1 MVLSRTLRHQYNW
14 QPWFAGFSSYQISHV
29 TINRGRNLLIKW
41 QVISQLVLQSFKT
54 NRQVNYVSKADSNCS
69 MSNTLETP
77 LSIGLGLYM
86 HKKIRS
92 EELVNMLY
100 NLNLSASYDKISSIK
115 YDAARAVEFQ
125 SNFSQTRHWGSL
137 RLPTCMFYLRCSKQ
151 LGST

>member
-1 MVLSRTLRHQYNW
+1 
-14 QPWFAGFSSYQISHV
+14 
-29 TINRGRNLLIKW
+29 
-41 QVISQLVLQSFKT
+41 
-54 NRQVNYVSKADSNCS
+54 

-86 HKKIRS
+86 HEKIRS

-125 SNFSQTRHWGSL
+125 SNFSQTRH
-137 RLPTCMFYLRCSKQ
+137 
-151 LGST
+151 